1 MRTGRTFGLFEVYGL
16 ELEYMIVDRDSLK
29 IKSIVDELIRK
40 KVGEITSDVD
50 NGPISWSNEL
60 TAHVLELKT
69 TVPSPTLNGLSDAF
83 LANIR
88 EINALLV
95 SENAMLLPT
104 AAHPLM
110 NPFKETK
117 LWEHEYNEVYDIYNT
132 IFDCRGHGWSNL
144 QSFHLNLPFCH
155 DIDFERL
162 HAAIRLILPII
173 PAISASSPI
182 LDGKFT
188 GYIDARMEAYSHH
201 QEKMPSL
208 MGPLIPE
215 RVFDE
220 VAYNTVI
227 YEPIMNDIRPFDKNS
242 VMDHHFLNS
251 RGAIAR
257 FDRGAIEIRVID
269 VQECPSADLAV
280 CAVISELLKSLIA
293 EKDISLENQ
302 KAWHEND
309 LRKIFDDVIKY
320 GSETKIKNEEYLKV
334 FGLKSAEITAAGLWR
349 AILDK
354 LKNQMLPEYVKPIEY
369 IIKEGNLSERIL
381 KKTGKQPLEE
391 VIISTYKELARCLQE
406 NKQL

>member
-1 MRTGRTFGLFEVYGL
+1 
-16 ELEYMIVDRDSLK
+16 
-29 IKSIVDELIRK
+29 
-40 KVGEITSDVD
+40 
-50 NGPISWSNEL
+50 
-60 TAHVLELKT
+60 
-69 TVPSPTLNGLSDAF
+69 
-83 LANIR
+83 
-88 EINALLV
+88 
-95 SENAMLLPT
+95 
-104 AAHPLM
+104 
-110 NPFKETK
+110 
-117 LWEHEYNEVYDIYNT
+117 
-132 IFDCRGHGWSNL
+132 
-144 QSFHLNLPFCH
+144 
-155 DIDFERL
+155 
-162 HAAIRLILPII
+162 
-173 PAISASSPI
+173 
-182 LDGKFT
+182 
-188 GYIDARMEAYSHH
+188 
-201 QEKMPSL
+201 